1 MIPVKEFLN
10 TDRSIYS
17 KSWVPG
23 PWTVLQWGLQQIG
36 LAGTGSYE
44 GTSGARKLKTSAF
57 VLVEV
62 LEKVAAQV
70 LAAREKRGQSLTDRI
85 VSREEF
91 GQELGAL
98 GVAGVSDE
106 DITILLRYL
115 ERDKQALSYNDNVS
129 IAIHPIIAEPI
140 ELKSPADRQIQVLIV
155 RCPRTN
161 NVPRH
166 RYRLPQVTSLQ
177 PEHAMHHALHP
188 HHHPCRK
195 SLILSQN
202 RESCLGSLRPT
213 IQEARGKESRATFRY
228 AAQAR
233 RGVYTD

>member
-1 MIPVKEFLN
+1 MIPVKEFLAI
-10 TDRSIYS
+10 DRSIYS
-17 KSWVPG
+17 KSWVPS

-62 LEKVAAQV
+62 LDKVAAQV
-70 LAAREKRGQSLTDRI
+70 LAAREKRRQSLTDRI

-106 DITILLRYL
+106 DITILLKYL

-129 IAIHPIIAEPI
+129 IAIYPIIAEPI
-140 ELKSPADRQIQVLIV
+140 D
-155 RCPRTN
+155 
-161 NVPRH
+161 
-166 RYRLPQVTSLQ
+166 
-177 PEHAMHHALHP
+177 
-188 HHHPCRK
+188 
-195 SLILSQN
+195 
-202 RESCLGSLRPT
+202 
-213 IQEARGKESRATFRY
+213 
-228 AAQAR
+228 
-233 RGVYTD
+233 

>member
-1 MIPVKEFLN
+1 VDGYTANIAAWQTALAHAARARLLPSNSAFILHPSDALLSALSSPQYGRPLGLGAVIDESVRAGFMIPVKEFLT

-17 KSWVPG
+17 KSWVPS

-44 GTSGARKLKTSAF
+44 GTSGARKLKASAF

-70 LAAREKRGQSLTDRI
+70 LAAREKRGQNLTDRI

-98 GVAGVSDE
+98 GVAGVSNE
-106 DITILLRYL
+106 DIPILLRYL
-115 ERDKQALSYNDNVS
+115 ERDRQALSYNDNVS

-140 ELKSPADRQIQVLIV
+140 D
-155 RCPRTN
+155 
-161 NVPRH
+161 
-166 RYRLPQVTSLQ
+166 
-177 PEHAMHHALHP
+177 
-188 HHHPCRK
+188 
-195 SLILSQN
+195 
-202 RESCLGSLRPT
+202 
-213 IQEARGKESRATFRY
+213 
-228 AAQAR
+228 
-233 RGVYTD
+233 